1 MTVLIG
7 MFMVMG
13 SIIGGFLIEH
23 GNLATLLNPPE
34 LLIIFGAASG
44 SLVVGSP
51 MKVVKG
57 VIASLSSILKEGGA
71 TKAEYLEMLALLFI
85 VFSKVRKEGLIS
97 IEQDVEE
104 PGKSPMF
111 TKYKSVISNHH
122 AMRFICDNLK
132 VIITTNMPPHELAD
146 LLDID
151 IEASAHEEMLP
162 VMAIQKMGDALPGF
176 GIVAAVLGVVLTM
189 EKISEPPA
197 VLGHSIGA
205 ALVGTFLGILLC
217 YGFVGPIAQNLE
229 IKVKEGEIMF
239 YVIKTAL
246 VAFVGGAAPQ
256 IAVEA
261 GRRAIPGLDR
271 PTFAEL
277 EAAVRK

>member
-1 MTVLIG
+1 MTVIVGMLMVIG
-7 MFMVMG
+7 A
-13 SIIGGFLIEH
+13 ILGGFLIEH
-23 GNLATLLNPPE
+23 GNVATLLNPPE

-57 VIASLSSILKEGGA
+57 VLSSLSSITKEAGA
-71 TKAEYLEMLALLFI
+71 TKKEYLEMLALLFI

-97 IEQDVEE
+97 IENDVEE
-104 PGKSPMF
+104 PEKSPLF
-111 TKYKSVISNHH
+111 SKYKSVISNHH

-151 IEASAHEEMLP
+151 IEANAHEEMLP
-162 VMAIQKMGDALPGF
+162 VTAIQKMGDALPGF

-189 EKISEPPA
+189 EKIAEPPT
-197 VLGHSIGA
+197 VLGHSIGS

-217 YGFVGPIAQNLE
+217 YGFVGPIAANLE
-229 IKVKEGEIMF
+229 VKVKEGEIMF

-256 IAVEA
+256 IAVES

-271 PTFAEL
+271 PTFSEL
-277 EAAVRK
+277 ESAVRK

>member
-1 MTVLIG
+1 MTVIVGMLI
-7 MFMVMG
+7 V
-13 SIIGGFLIEH
+13 IGAILGGYLIEH
-23 GNLATLLNPPE
+23 GNVAILLNPPE
-34 LLIIFGAASG
+34 LLIIFGAAIG
-44 SLVVGSP
+44 SLIVGSP
-51 MKVVKG
+51 VKVVKG
-57 VIASLSSILKEGGA
+57 VIASLSSIMKEGGA
-71 TKAEYLEMLALLFI
+71 TKAQYLEMLSLLFI

-104 PGKSPMF
+104 PEKSPMF
-111 TKYKSVISNHH
+111 SKYKSVISNHH

-151 IEASAHEEMLP
+151 IEANAHEEMLP
-162 VMAIQKMGDALPGF
+162 AMAIQKMGDALPGF

-189 EKISEPPA
+189 EKISEPPT
-197 VLGHSIGA
+197 VLGHSIGS
-205 ALVGTFLGILLC
+205 ALVGTFLGVLLC
-217 YGFVGPIAQNLE
+217 YGFVGPVATNLE
-229 IKVKEGEIMF
+229 LKAKEGEIIF

-256 IAVEA
+256 IAVES
-261 GRRAIPGLDR
+261 GRRAIPGHER